1 MAVESKLRFVR
12 TRPLTVLTILFSL
25 VFLTFY
31 HGGQHQLPNVSQI
44 GTKLSNRLTSQTAS
58 RLARYETL
66 YQRHV
71 AARKEYLISRSG
83 YRENFDPW
91 RPMSEHVGWW
101 WYFQPAFNCPW
112 EVERIGKFSRGGLW
126 TCGSSLYETQQLKQ
140 QQDSKPC
147 VVYSMTKDTS
157 TFSFELE
164 LIKRAGCEVWIYAPS
179 LPSKV
184 TNQPELRDNPKV
196 HFVETAIG
204 KTDRISR
211 DGTPFMTLPTIMK
224 DNGHLWVDFLKL
236 DVEGAEYRLLDRWM
250 EHYDDVLPFS
260 QLLVKIHLKEED
272 GDEVSFSDFR
282 QWWERVEAAGL
293 RPFWAEQ
300 DTPESVIASLKST
313 GEPVKFS
320 HYSFINTRGRH
331 ILVE

>member
-1 MAVESKLRFVR
+1 MSQLERSTSLLAV
-12 TRPLTVLTILFSL
+12 
-25 VFLTFY
+25 
-31 HGGQHQLPNVSQI
+31 
-44 GTKLSNRLTSQTAS
+44 GT
-58 RLARYETL
+58 E
-66 YQRHV
+66 
-71 AARKEYLISRSG
+71 
-83 YRENFDPW
+83 
-91 RPMSEHVGWW
+91 
-101 WYFQPAFNCPW
+101 
-112 EVERIGKFSRGGLW
+112 
-126 TCGSSLYETQQLKQ
+126 
-140 QQDSKPC
+140 
-147 VVYSMTKDTS
+147 
-157 TFSFELE
+157 
-164 LIKRAGCEVWIYAPS
+164 
-179 LPSKV
+179 
-184 TNQPELRDNPKV
+184 NQPELRDNPKV

-224 DNGHLWVDFLKL
+224 DNGHFWVDFLKL
-236 DVEGAEYRLLDRWM
+236 DVEGAEYRLLDTWM

-260 QLLVKIHLKEED
+260 QLLVEIHLKEED

-300 DTPESVIASLKST
+300 DKSPESLMASLNPM